1 MCWFKSIS
9 LQNRL
14 LLVEVKN
21 AMIRIVFI
29 AKSTSTSR
37 SEKCVDSN
45 RFRCKILYAEALQYL
60 HGHHSDVLR
69 TKLERTQMLT
79 RWSHTLP
86 LGLSIYRSIARV
98 LGKGTRRWP
107 MALGPSLT
115 KYHIMRNMSRHTWRE
130 SNQQT
135 MLIGHLSTLLVGLTL
150 LQCLRIC
157 VEHVFVWYIKCA
169 VIFAK
174 TASIPMQNRL
184 LLVEVKNELIQ
195 IDSDAKSTSTSR
207 SEKCVDSN
215 RFRCKIDFY

>member
-1 MCWFKSIS
+1 MSWFKSIS
-9 LQNRL
+9 AHKISALY
-14 LLVEVKN
+14 
-21 AMIRIVFI
+21 
-29 AKSTSTSR
+29 STCW
-37 SEKCVDSN
+37 KHFV
-45 RFRCKILYAEALQYL
+45 LHAEALQYL

-184 LLVEVKNELIQ
+184 LLVEVKNVLIQ